1 MYSIIKTNKSFILGL
16 KTKQDFI
23 GKIRSNSKKNMKLG
37 ECLKQAFDAKLKTTG
52 IFGTNVK
59 FDA

>member
-1 MYSIIKTNKSFILGL
+1 
-16 KTKQDFI
+16 
-23 GKIRSNSKKNMKLG
+23 MKLG